1 VLACALLLALLGASC
16 EQRNPPA
23 PLPREFARH
32 VVLVSL
38 GRFRADHL
46 AFEGYGRNTT
56 GHREGAPQR
65 AGALD
70 HTLEVLREQG
80 TAFLRAYVPE
90 GSFEG
95 GMAGWLRGA
104 CFREGRLVECERSL
118 AALLREHGWRTVAV
132 TSGLPFDRGSPLLEG
147 FEKTVHVT
155 SPHDVVA
162 RVDEEAA
169 QVGTR
174 GLFLWVHLDL
184 PGGATDLLTQEL
196 APYLDELLPASERA
210 PVALDWAAQEAR
222 FAARALYD
230 TREQRTL
237 TASYDARL
245 LHLHDCMRA
254 VLWALSARRAIL
266 PDAVLA
272 VVGDRGCELGQ
283 REAYVGS
290 RLSAREEALCVPFL
304 LRGPRVP
311 AGELRTDLVEA
322 ADLYPTVLRAVDLAA
337 PPGLRGRDLWAERDP
352 ARRIEGRSADG
363 ARTLRDRRHRLIV
376 PPAEK
381 VSAFH
386 REVELYDL
394 WDAAGQ
400 RSSSAAASPA
410 LVAELRAHL
419 DA

>member
-1 VLACALLLALLGASC
+1 MLAALLALLLGASC
-16 EQRNPPA
+16 ARREGPRE
-23 PLPREFARH
+23 LPREFARH

-46 AFEGYGRNTT
+46 AFTGYVRNTT
-56 GHREGAPQR
+56 GHREGAVQR

-70 HTLEVLREQG
+70 HTLDVVREQG
-80 TAFLRAYVPE
+80 AAFLRAYVPE
-90 GSFEG
+90 SSFEV

-104 CFREGRLVECERSL
+104 CWRGGRLVECERSL

-132 TSGLPFDRGSPLLEG
+132 TSGLPFDPRSPLLEG
-147 FEKTVHVT
+147 FDTSVHVT

-162 RVDEEAA
+162 RVDAEAA

-184 PGGATDLLTQEL
+184 PGGATDLLTPEL
-196 APYLDELLPASERA
+196 APYLEELLPAGERA
-210 PVALDWAAQEAR
+210 KVALDWAAQEAR
-222 FAARALYD
+222 FAARTPYDAL
-230 TREQRTL
+230 EERTL

-245 LHLHDCMRA
+245 LHLHDCLRA
-254 VLWALSARRAIL
+254 VLWALSARRSIL
-266 PDAVLA
+266 PDALLA
-272 VVGDRGCELGQ
+272 VVGDRGCELG
-283 REAYVGS
+283 RRDAYLGS
-290 RLSAREEALCVPFL
+290 RLSAREDALHVPFL

-337 PPGLRGRDLWAERDP
+337 PQGLQGLDLWAARDP

-363 ARTLRDRRHRLIV
+363 ARTLRDHRYRLIL
-376 PPAEK
+376 PPEGDSA
-381 VSAFH
+381 AFH

-394 WDAAGQ
+394 WDAAG
-400 RSSSAAASPA
+400 RCSSSAAVHPA
-410 LVAELRAHL
+410 LVSELRAHL